1 MHHLLP
7 HSDSC
12 LYWCLAYIREGT
24 SDLRIYVAVTSP
36 NPPGPGR
43 YNIITNLH
51 EEKRSLPP
59 MHLSREREVGTSI
72 LLCKLLDP
80 TLLPQKNLLLP
91 ENSIQ
96 ISQSIKLNPKNV
108 IRETFSHDPLLNSH
122 HRIIGLGNVQCNITK
137 TLQFHLLKAIFRS
150 FNFWSRNHILLLG
163 TKKEDQTD
171 LTKSKKDVKFTY
183 PEIWR
188 P

>member
-59 MHLSREREVGTSI
+59 MHLSREREREKLVLRSSFANYLTLLFSLRKTSCCPRTRSRSAKASNSIPKRLSEKPSVMILSWIAITVLLALVMFNAISLRPYNSIFSKPSSEALTSEVGT
-72 LLCKLLDP
+72 
-80 TLLPQKNLLLP
+80 
-91 ENSIQ
+91 
-96 ISQSIKLNPKNV
+96 
-108 IRETFSHDPLLNSH
+108 
-122 HRIIGLGNVQCNITK
+122 
-137 TLQFHLLKAIFRS
+137 
-150 FNFWSRNHILLLG
+150 
-163 TKKEDQTD
+163 
-171 LTKSKKDVKFTY
+171 TY
-183 PEIWR
+183 YC
-188 P
+188 